1 MYTVSLRVFVYQ
13 RCHQPHIYSS
23 GSELVDG
30 TPRKSLMYFSSSYCL
45 LITLLLIDIVIHLLD
60 FMPLD
65 ALPVCQF
72 VNNSL
77 KTNLLA
83 ILVGL
88 MLDLTL
94 NVQIDMACACISLC

>member
-1 MYTVSLRVFVYQ
+1 
-13 RCHQPHIYSS
+13 
-23 GSELVDG
+23 
-30 TPRKSLMYFSSSYCL
+30 MYFSSSYCL
-45 LITLLLIDIVIHLLD
+45 LITLLLIDIVTHLLD

-77 KTNLLA
+77 KTDLLA

-88 MLDLTL
+88 MLDLTF
-94 NVQIDMACACISLC
+94 NVQVDITRAGISIN

>member
-1 MYTVSLRVFVYQ
+1 MDKKQEKASCTSV
-13 RCHQPHIYSS
+13 
-23 GSELVDG
+23 
-30 TPRKSLMYFSSSYCL
+30 
-45 LITLLLIDIVIHLLD
+45 IDIVTHLLD

-77 KTNLLA
+77 KTDLLA

-94 NVQIDMACACISLC
+94 NVQVDITCAGISIN